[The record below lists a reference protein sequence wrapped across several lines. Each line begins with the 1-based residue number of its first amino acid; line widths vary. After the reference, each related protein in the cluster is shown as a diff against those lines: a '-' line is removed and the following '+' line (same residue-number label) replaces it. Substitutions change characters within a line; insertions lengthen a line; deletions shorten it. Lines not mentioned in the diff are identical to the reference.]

1 MQLGVYIPSCSWYC
15 ISKETQQRNETME
28 NSNLVKLYNFAI
40 DYYNSM
46 LTVSEAIENI
56 KDAPFIVVF
65 VFVLI
70 VASHLR
76 SRR

>member
-1 MQLGVYIPSCSWYC
+1 
-15 ISKETQQRNETME
+15 ME
-28 NSNLVKLYNFAI
+28 NSNLVKLYNFVI

>member
-1 MQLGVYIPSCSWYC
+1 
-15 ISKETQQRNETME
+15 ME
-28 NSNLVKLYNFAI
+28 NSNLVKLYNFVI

-46 LTVSEAIENI
+46 VTVSEAIENI
-56 KDAPFIVVF
+56 KDQPFIVVF

-70 VASHLR
+70 VASHFG